1 MTTSET
7 QPATAFC
14 QHDHKHCIDS
24 AITQAQKLCQQR
36 GVRLTRIR
44 QRVLELVWQSHQPL
58 GAYTLLSLLAEE
70 GFNSAPP
77 TIYRALEF
85 LQHEGLIHKLASVN
99 AYTGC
104 TNPGAPHEGHFFLCL
119 SCHQALELDTS
130 TLQDSLQNSADNHGF
145 SIAQQTIEI
154 TGYCAQC
161 QHQQAAQKHV

>member
-1 MTTSET
+1 MTASDT
-7 QPATAFC
+7 QPTTAFS
-14 QHDHKHCIDS
+14 QHDHNHCIDS
-24 AITQAQKLCQQR
+24 AIKQAQKLCQER

-85 LQHEGLIHKLASVN
+85 LQNEGLIHKLASVN

-104 TNPGAPHEGHFFLCL
+104 TNPGNPHEGHFFLCL

-130 TLQDSLQNSADNHGF
+130 TLQGSLQVSAENHGF

-161 QHQQAAQKHV
+161 QQSA